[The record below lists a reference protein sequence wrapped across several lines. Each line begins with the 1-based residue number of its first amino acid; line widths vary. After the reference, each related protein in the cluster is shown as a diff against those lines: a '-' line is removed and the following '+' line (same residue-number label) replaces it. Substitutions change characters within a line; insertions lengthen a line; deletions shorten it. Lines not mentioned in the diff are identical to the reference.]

1 MQIGSSRSTALSS
14 FGAGTGQIVGD
25 NNIQNIKVL
34 LGGREGLTHSVVHD
48 LLALVYNGPLCAES
62 ELSLDTPVGI
72 NEKLQFNNANK
83 YMNVIRNH
91 SGDYAMVRDA
101 IREFPDSEKII
112 KKLGDLFYDVA
123 DYDDGGELIVGNGD
137 AQLDAIKERLVD
149 ALVHDMDYDAHTHST
164 EDVESFCIALV
175 ACGVSRCI
183 VLVKPELEEG

>member
-1 MQIGSSRSTALSS
+1 MQIGSSRSTSLSS
-14 FGAGTGQIVGD
+14 FGTGTGQIVGD

-62 ELSLDTPVGI
+62 ELSLDTPVGM

-149 ALVHDMDYDAHTHST
+149 ALVHDVDYDAHTHST

-183 VLVKPELEEG
+183 VLMKPELEEG

>member
-1 MQIGSSRSTALSS
+1 MQIANSRSVDLSS
-14 FGAGTGQIVGD
+14 VGVGTGQIVGD
-25 NNIQNIKVL
+25 NNTQNIMVR

-62 ELSLDTPVGI
+62 ELSLDTPI
-72 NEKLQFNNANK
+72 SMNEKIRFNNANK

-91 SGDYAMVRDA
+91 SGDYAMVSDA

-123 DYDDGGELIVGNGD
+123 DFDDDGELVVGNGD
-137 AQLDAIKERLVD
+137 AQLDAIKERLVN
-149 ALVHDMDYDAHTHST
+149 ALLRDMDYDAHTHSI

-183 VLVKPELEEG
+183 VLVKP

>member
-14 FGAGTGQIVGD
+14 FGTGTGQIVGD

-62 ELSLDTPVGI
+62 ELSLDTPVGM

-112 KKLGDLFYDVA
+112 KKLGHLFYDVA

>member
-62 ELSLDTPVGI
+62 ELSLDTPVGM

-83 YMNVIRNH
+83 YLNVIRNH

-123 DYDDGGELIVGNGD
+123 DYDDGGELVVGNGD

>member
-1 MQIGSSRSTALSS
+1 MQIANSRSVDLSS
-14 FGAGTGQIVGD
+14 VGVGTGQIVGD
-25 NNIQNIKVL
+25 NNTQNIMVGF
-34 LGGREGLTHSVVHD
+34 GGREGLTHSVVHD
-48 LLALVYNGPLCAES
+48 LLALVYNVPLCAES
-62 ELSLDTPVGI
+62 ELSLDTPI
-72 NEKLQFNNANK
+72 SMNEKLRFNNASK

-123 DYDDGGELIVGNGD
+123 DFDDDGELVVGNGD
-137 AQLDAIKERLVD
+137 VQLDSIKERLVD
-149 ALVHDMDYDAHTHST
+149 ALLHDMDYDAHTHSM

-183 VLVKPELEEG
+183 VLVKPEREER

>member
-14 FGAGTGQIVGD
+14 FGTGTGQIVGD
-25 NNIQNIKVL
+25 NNIKNIKVL

-62 ELSLDTPVGI
+62 ELSLDTPVGM

-149 ALVHDMDYDAHTHST
+149 ALVHDMDYDARTHST